1 LIIYCEPIL
10 RTLCRRLRFSV
21 IGAGGVGQVIVR
33 HLAKAERA
41 KVKVGDINR
50 LRLREIRRLAGDV
63 TASRLNAGN
72 TAQVE
77 GFIKGSDVVINASDP
92 RFNLVIMKQALKR
105 KVHYID
111 LASQNSLFVKQQ
123 TKQDQKWKRAGLV
136 AVLGMGEDP
145 GLSNIMARRGAD
157 LLDSITEIRIRDGET
172 STSETYPFVP
182 LFAPAIFLEEAA
194 SPGRY
199 FEGGELKTN
208 PPLSRKETYSFP
220 EPIGNVAV
228 YGMDHEEVHSLPRYL
243 PKKPNYVD
251 FKLALTDETANAI
264 RLFHEIGLLNPKPIR
279 LGKVK
284 ISPLNV
290 LLHLLPSPSQIAG
303 KIHGSA
309 GILVEIRGEKSGEQ
323 RILRLHVIVTHDEA
337 YEKYGTNA
345 TSYLTGTP
353 TAVCSFMLAKGE
365 IENRG
370 VIVPECLNAENFLN
384 EASRFN
390 LRVQME
396 DTKVG
401 S

>member
-1 LIIYCEPIL
+1 
-10 RTLCRRLRFSV
+10 LRFSV

-33 HLAKAERA
+33 HLAKAEGA
-41 KVKVGDINR
+41 KVKVGDIDRSR
-50 LRLREIRRLAGDV
+50 LQEIRRLASGI
-63 TASRLNAGN
+63 TASKLNAGSA
-72 TAQVE
+72 AQVE
-77 GFIKGSDVVINASDP
+77 GFINGSDIVINASDP
-92 RFNLVIMKQALKR
+92 RFNLLIMKQALKK

-111 LASQNSLFVKQQ
+111 LAGQNPLSVKQQ
-123 TKQDQKWKRAGLV
+123 INQNLKWKRAGLV
-136 AVLGMGEDP
+136 AILGMGEDP
-145 GLSNIMARRGAD
+145 GLSNIMSRRGSD
-157 LLDSITEIRIRDGET
+157 MLDSITGIRIRDGET

-220 EPIGNVAV
+220 EPIGNVVV
-228 YGMDHEEVHSLPRYL
+228 YGMDHEEVHSLPQYL

-251 FKLALTDETANAI
+251 FKLALTDEGAAAI

-279 LGKVK
+279 LGKAMV
-284 ISPLNV
+284 SPLSV
-290 LLHLLPSPSQIAG
+290 LLHLLPSPSEIAG

-323 RILRLHVIVTHDEA
+323 RVLRLHTILTHDEA

-353 TAVCSFMLAKGE
+353 TAVCSLMLAQGRV
-365 IENRG
+365 ENRG
-370 VIVPECLNAENFLN
+370 VIVPECLNAEKFLN
-384 EASRFN
+384 EASKFN
-390 LRVQME
+390 LRVQIE
-396 DTKVG
+396 QTKKG